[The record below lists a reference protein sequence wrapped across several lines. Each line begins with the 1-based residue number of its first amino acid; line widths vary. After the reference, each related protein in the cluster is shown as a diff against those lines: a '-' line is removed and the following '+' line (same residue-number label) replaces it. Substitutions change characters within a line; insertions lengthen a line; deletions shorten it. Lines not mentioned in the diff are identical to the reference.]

1 MRKAELKVYTGWSM
15 IDGKQRT
22 VIVAASSQRTAVAAL
37 ANFGIGISVRHL
49 VTYWTITGNR
59 KQCALALSAP
69 EQAFAASS
77 LDTDDYA
84 PLPRRKLSQ
93 GATAAPKVP
102 KDPEGRRAYDKEKR
116 VDSDE
121 SKRARGERRL
131 TAWIPKEAAEA
142 LDKITGGSA
151 ERGAVREALT
161 DALIAYAALP
171 RSKRKAA

>member
-1 MRKAELKVYTGWSM
+1 MRTAELKVYFGDHV
-15 IDGKQRT
+15 IDGKRRP

-49 VTYWTITGNR
+49 VTYWATTGNR
-59 KQCALALSAP
+59 KQCEIALSAP
-69 EQAFAASS
+69 GQAFAASS
-77 LDTDDYA
+77 IDAADYA
-84 PLPRRKLSQ
+84 PLPRRQPSP
-93 GATAAPKVP
+93 GAAAAPKVP

-131 TAWIPKEAAEA
+131 TSWIPKEAADA
-142 LDKITGGSA
+142 LDNITGGSA